1 MENSI
6 GDILNGEPT
15 DEVTQEVVEEVVEQ
29 IPEETEQET
38 ADRLRDEK
46 GRFAKKDQTGVEP
59 QDAETVPPATDRLPQ
74 AEYAALK
81 DERQKR
87 QQLEERLRQY
97 DEYFTQLQ
105 AQQRP
110 QTPAEVP
117 DMFADPEGF
126 QAYVVEQAVQRARQE
141 LQPSIQQGQTMTRAE
156 VSELL
161 ARQKF
166 EDYDATI
173 EEFKEALT
181 ANPFLLTQIQQ
192 APDPATFAYNAGK
205 QWQASKSFGGAQ
217 PSEADIEARLRE
229 KIIAELNLQ
238 RPKAPST
245 FAGDRSVGSRSGPA
259 WTGPAPLSDLLG

>member
-1 MENSI
+1 MDNSI
-6 GDILNGEPT
+6 GDILNGEPI
-15 DEVTQEVVEEVVEQ
+15 DETPIEVVEEVVEQ

-46 GRFAKKDQTGVEP
+46 GRFAKKEETGVEP
-59 QDAETVPPATDRLPQ
+59 QGDPVPPTTDRLPQ

-81 DERQKR
+81 DERTKR
-87 QQLEERLRQY
+87 QELQQKLQEYEQY
-97 DEYFTQLQ
+97 FAQIQQQQQPQQ
-105 AQQRP
+105 AP
-110 QTPAEVP
+110 EVP
-117 DMFADPEGF
+117 DMFADPEAF
-126 QAYVVEQAVQRARQE
+126 QAYVVEEAVKRARQE

-181 ANPFLLTQIQQ
+181 ANPFLLSQIQQ
-192 APDPATFAYNAGK
+192 AADPATFAYNAGK

-229 KIIAELNLQ
+229 KIIAELNLN

-245 FAGDRSVGSRSGPA
+245 FAGDRSVGARSGPA
-259 WTGPAPLSDLLG
+259 WSGPTPLGDMLNS